1 MGIERVQTSW
11 SWSGIGLD
19 GARTHRQ
26 CHLLAGIDG
35 RTGQLRMTNR
45 VFINKSGWTTNPKKR
60 RKRNRKFQTP
70 HAQAP
75 TDEQNEGRGE
85 IKRTDNVSSVMRNIR
100 VRSGEREK
108 RVSVTFPDLLS
119 FSLMHTHVLIRL
131 EAMCSVATCAHLLR
145 ATAGS
150 EGNDE

>member
-45 VFINKSGWTTNPKKR
+45 VFINKSGWTTNQKKR
-60 RKRNRKFQTP
+60 RKRNQKFQTP

-100 VRSGEREK
+100 VRSGEREESLGHIS
-108 RVSVTFPDLLS
+108 RSPLFLS
-119 FSLMHTHVLIRL
+119 HAHIRSHP
-131 EAMCSVATCAHLLR
+131 A
-145 ATAGS
+145 
-150 EGNDE
+150 